1 MNEVLRKS
9 VQDLDLGIDDIPI
22 ALSPEFVSQA
32 AAVNRFSL
40 IVTTVNP
47 RKQNLRALIGQ
58 MPKVWGFADHCVG
71 RIVGQGKVQF
81 KFQSEESMNLVL
93 RRGPWSFNDWMLS
106 VHRWYPNITENE
118 MKIIPFWVQIR
129 GIPLLYLTNAMA
141 RVIGNRLGHVSDVD
155 LDENTN
161 QTGFIRVK
169 VAWNFNN
176 PLRFQR
182 NIQFDMNDNTI
193 IKFRFERLRNLC
205 TKCGSLKHDVKEC
218 ALAFEENGPDNED
231 EGYNDDHHNQDHDAQ
246 KMSDED

>member
-47 RKQNLRALIGQ
+47 RKQNLRALICQ

-155 LDENTN
+155 FDENTN
-161 QTGFIRVK
+161 
-169 VAWNFNN
+169 
-176 PLRFQR
+176 
-182 NIQFDMNDNTI
+182 
-193 IKFRFERLRNLC
+193 
-205 TKCGSLKHDVKEC
+205 
-218 ALAFEENGPDNED
+218 
-231 EGYNDDHHNQDHDAQ
+231 
-246 KMSDED
+246 